1 MHWPKKNWARKVKKE
16 FIKTLTEIAEK
27 DSRIVL
33 LTADL
38 GYLAIETFAEK
49 FPERF
54 FNVGVAE
61 QNLLGLA
68 TGLASSGLIPFVYSI
83 VPFAV
88 LRPYEIIRN
97 GPIYH
102 HLPVRIIGI
111 GAGFDYGHNGL
122 THYGLEDLAVLRPQM
137 EIQIISPADSEQ
149 ACSALL
155 QTWNLPGPIYY
166 RLGKDEPKPI
176 PGLAGQFKLQQGIR
190 LGTGKDFLV
199 ATTGSITALAVEAVE
214 ELKKKG
220 LNGTILVVAS
230 INKTVEKNLPRIL
243 KNFSRVF
250 TVEAHYIRGGLG
262 SLLAEV
268 ITENQLPVRLLRYG
282 LKIPPRGITGS
293 AEYLYKLFGLSKN
306 ALVANILKEF
316 SKKNNKG

>member
-1 MHWPKKNWARKVKKE
+1 
-16 FIKTLTEIAEK
+16 
-27 DSRIVL
+27 
-33 LTADL
+33 
-38 GYLAIETFAEK
+38 
-49 FPERF
+49 
-54 FNVGVAE
+54 
-61 QNLLGLA
+61 
-68 TGLASSGLIPFVYSI
+68 
-83 VPFAV
+83 
-88 LRPYEIIRN
+88 
-97 GPIYH
+97 
-102 HLPVRIIGI
+102 
-111 GAGFDYGHNGL
+111 
-122 THYGLEDLAVLRPQM
+122 
-137 EIQIISPADSEQ
+137 
-149 ACSALL
+149 
-155 QTWNLPGPIYY
+155 
-166 RLGKDEPKPI
+166 
-176 PGLAGQFKLQQGIR
+176 LAGQFKLQQGIR